1 MAVVRQLMIRAGA
14 DFSAMRQEMQKASN
28 DLKSFKAGVGRAMAG
43 IGTALASI
51 GGVMG
56 LNSAINDAIKFEALM
71 GTLSS
76 TLGSSMKDFID
87 WQQTVGDT
95 MGFSKLQVAQMAN
108 DYSLSL
114 KSIAKD
120 EQDLFGKTT
129 ALIKAAAIIRSKNG
143 MEMTEISD
151 RMRSAMNQEADGAME
166 LGIDVRA
173 SAIMQSNAYK
183 QLANNAPWAELSTQ
197 MQKTILYQHILDS
210 TTRNFGTTVANN
222 TALLKGNFV
231 AALGDVKLALG
242 QAFLPILNIA
252 LPLLTRLARAAET
265 AFLYVAAFM
274 RALFPKANIA
284 AGAATTSVIN
294 NQSAA
299 VGGLGDAYKGAGKEA
314 TKAGKAAKKAA
325 GSVAGFDEVNT
336 LTQPNADSGDDADAA
351 GVGSVAGADMIGGV
365 PGIDMGGFEKSLEV
379 SDKIQDM
386 VKKMKKAF
394 SDLAG
399 DGNIKKLSDAFSNM
413 KQSFKDLG
421 TAISN
426 FVDNPVVQAVGQW
439 IAKTLGGN
447 FMRARISDIQLLSG
461 AFESWAGSI
470 EMLDGLLD
478 LDFDKFF
485 GGFEKWGK
493 GTSEAVEGFI
503 RIFSSSWADKFGNFR
518 DKFGEVWKGMR
529 DDIKK
534 YGDPM
539 KMEVSDFGKY
549 IKDTLLTKW
558 AEIKTASAVGWEAT
572 KTVLS
577 TKWTEIKTKADEK
590 FAQVKDAIAVS
601 WEAIKVLASTKW
613 DEIRNV
619 VSGRWETFKTAIS
632 WDSLR
637 TLVSNTW
644 TGIKNNSVTKWDEIK
659 QAVSGKWNEITKI
672 DLSGITTAVGGI
684 WNDLKIMTKNTW
696 DGIGQIVKGS
706 VNSVI
711 DTINK
716 FIDQVNNLEI
726 KIPKVKVGGI
736 EVGGG
741 TIGMPNIPRIPKLE
755 RGGIVNGKTNMGNY
769 VAGEAGAE
777 MIVPLENTS
786 FTDKIASALGTAVMT
801 AMTLSNGNGKGGNT
815 VINIDGREVARALQ
829 SHTANE
835 SKRLGSSMISVT

>member
-1 MAVVRQLMIRAGA
+1 MAIVRQLMIRAGA

-28 DLKSFKAGVGRAMAG
+28 DLKSFKAGVGRAMVG

-95 MGFSKLQVAQMAN
+95 MGFSKLQVAEMAN
-108 DYSLSL
+108 DHSLRL
-114 KSIAKD
+114 KEIATS
-120 EQDLFGKTT
+120 EQDLFDKTK
-129 ALIKAAAIIRSKNG
+129 ALINAAAIIRSKKG
-143 MEMTEISD
+143 MDMVEISD
-151 RMRSAMNQEADGAME
+151 RMRSAMNGEADGADE
-166 LGIDVRA
+166 LGVNVRA

-183 QLANNAPWAELSTQ
+183 MLANGEPWSELSSK

-336 LTQPNADSGDDADAA
+336 LTQPSADSGDDADAA
-351 GVGSVAGADMIGGV
+351 GAGAGADMIGGV

-426 FVDNPVVQAVGQW
+426 FVDNPTVQAVGQW

-470 EMLDGLLD
+470 EMLDGLLA

-493 GTSEAVEGFI
+493 GVSESVEGFI

-518 DKFGEVWKGMR
+518 AKFGEVWSGMR

-558 AEIKTASAVGWEAT
+558 TEIKTASAVGWEAT

-577 TKWTEIKTKADEK
+577 TKWTEIKAKADEK

-601 WEAIKVLASTKW
+601 WGGIKVLASTKW

-637 TLVSNTW
+637 VLVSNTW
-644 TGIKNNSVTKWDEIK
+644 TGIKNNAVTKWDEIK

-696 DGIGQIVKGS
+696 DGIGQVVKGS

-716 FIDQVNNLEI
+716 FIDQVNRMEI
-726 KIPKVKVGGI
+726 KIPKVKVGNI

-741 TIGMPNIPRIPKLE
+741 TIGMPNIPKIPRLA
-755 RGGIVNGKTNMGNY
+755 RGGIVDGETNMGNY
-769 VAGEAGAE
+769 VAGEAGPE

-801 AMTLSNGNGKGGNT
+801 AMTISQGNNKGGNT

-829 SHTANE
+829 SHNANE
-835 SKRLGSSMISVT
+835 TKRLGSSMIQVF